1 MKFKKIK
8 HIHFVGIG
16 GAGMSGIAEVLFN
29 LGYKI
34 TGSDLKTSETTQRLQ
49 NLGIRVFN
57 QHQEENVA
65 KSDVVVISSAIKDQN
80 PEVVFAKRNKIPV
93 VRRAEMLGEL
103 MRMKYG
109 IGIAGTH
116 GKTTTTSM
124 VGEILSEG
132 GLDPTIVVGG
142 RVIGLDAHARL
153 GNGEFLVAEADEF
166 DRSFL
171 RLTPTIAVVTTLEA
185 EHLDYY
191 KDFDEIKSA
200 FLEFVNKVPF
210 YGRVV
215 ICLDEQSL
223 VDLLPKIERP
233 ITTYGFSPQA
243 DLQPNSLSFRENHSR
258 FGAKLRGK
266 ELGEIKLSVPGIHN
280 VKNSLA
286 AIAVGLEL
294 EIPWE
299 KIQKGLSDFK
309 GVSRRFE
316 IKGIKKGVMVVD
328 DYAHHPTEI
337 GATLK
342 GARSGWKKRIV
353 CVFQPHLFSRTRDF
367 HKEFGRS
374 FLDSDILIV
383 TDVYPA
389 REEPIPGVSGELIYL
404 AAKEYGHK
412 NAFYVPQKEEVAP
425 FLLKI
430 VKENDM
436 VITMGAGDI
445 HKTGTELLKML
456 TGGKAGNKF
465 TSP

>member
-1 MKFKKIK
+1 
-8 HIHFVGIG
+8 
-16 GAGMSGIAEVLFN
+16 MSGIAELLFN
-29 LGYKI
+29 LGYKV
-34 TGSDLKTSETTQRLQ
+34 TGSDMRSTETTQRLQ
-49 NLGIRVFN
+49 NLGIPIFY
-57 QHQEENVA
+57 QHQEENID
-65 KSDVVVISSAIKDQN
+65 KSDVVVISSAVKETN

-124 VGEILSEG
+124 VGEVLSEG

-142 RVIGLDAHARL
+142 RVINLGSHAKL

-191 KDFDEIKSA
+191 KDFEEIKSV

-210 YGRVV
+210 YGRV
-215 ICLDEQSL
+215 ILCLDEESL
-223 VDLLPKIERP
+223 VNLLPKIERP

-243 DLQPNSLSFRENHSR
+243 DLQANSLSFAENKTH
-258 FGAKLRGK
+258 FKVKLKGK
-266 ELGEIKLSVPGIHN
+266 ELGEVWLSVPGIHN

-294 EIPWE
+294 DVPWE
-299 KIQKGLSDFK
+299 KIKKGLSDFK
-309 GVSRRFE
+309 GVNRRFE

-337 GATLK
+337 EATLK
-342 GARSGWKKRIV
+342 GARLGWKKRIIS
-353 CVFQPHLFSRTRDF
+353 VFQPHLFSRTRDF

-374 FLDSDILIV
+374 FLNSDILIV

-389 REEPIPGVSGELIYL
+389 REEPIPGVSGELVYL

-412 NAFYVPQKEEVAP
+412 NACYIPQKEEIAP

-445 HKTGTELLKML
+445 YKVGTELLEML
-456 TGGKAGNKF
+456 
-465 TSP
+465 SD

>member
-16 GAGMSGIAEVLFN
+16 GAGMSGIAEVLLN

-34 TGSDLKTSETTQRLQ
+34 TGSDLKPTETTQRLQ
-49 NLGIRVFN
+49 DLGIKIFN
-57 QHQEENVA
+57 EHKEENVA
-65 KSDVVVISSAIKDQN
+65 EADVVVISSAVKETN
-80 PEVVFAKRNKIPV
+80 PEVVFAKEHKIQV
-93 VRRAEMLGEL
+93 IRRAEMLGEL

-109 IGIAGTH
+109 IGVAGTH

-124 VGEILSEG
+124 VGEVLTEG

-142 RVIGLDAHARL
+142 RVINLGSHAKL

-191 KDFDEIKSA
+191 KDFEEIKSV

-210 YGRVV
+210 YGRV
-215 ICLDEQSL
+215 ILCLDEESL
-223 VDLLPKIERP
+223 LDLLPQIERP
-233 ITTYGFSPQA
+233 VTTYGFSSQA
-243 DLQPNSLSFRENHSR
+243 DLQANSLSLIGNSSR
-258 FGAKLRGK
+258 FKVKIKGQ
-266 ELGEIKLSVPGIHN
+266 ELGEVSLSVPGIHN

-294 EIPWE
+294 EIPWQ

-309 GVSRRFE
+309 GVNRRFE
-316 IKGIKKGVMVVD
+316 LKGVAKGVMVVD

-337 GATLK
+337 EATLK
-342 GARSGWKKRIV
+342 GARAGWKKRLV
-353 CVFQPHLFSRTRDF
+353 CVFQPHLYSRTRDF

-374 FLDSDILIV
+374 FLNSDVLIV
-383 TDVYPA
+383 TDIYPA
-389 REEPIPGVSGELIYL
+389 REEPIPGVTGELVYL

-412 NAFYVPQKEEVAP
+412 NAFYVPQKDDIP
-425 FLLKI
+425 SFLLKM

-436 VITMGAGDI
+436 VITLGAGDI
-445 HKTGTELLKML
+445 YKVGTELLKML
-456 TGGKAGNKF
+456 SK
-465 TSP
+465 

>member
-1 MKFKKIK
+1 
-8 HIHFVGIG
+8 
-16 GAGMSGIAEVLFN
+16 MSGIAELLFN
-29 LGYKI
+29 LGYKV
-34 TGSDLKTSETTQRLQ
+34 TGSDLKSTEPTERLQ
-49 NLGIRVFN
+49 KLGIRIFD
-57 QHQEENVA
+57 QHKEENVA
-65 KSDVVVISSAIKDQN
+65 ESDVVVISSAVKEEN
-80 PEVVFAKRNKIPV
+80 PEVVFARRNKIPV
-93 VRRAEMLGEL
+93 VKRAEMLGEL

-124 VGEILSEG
+124 VGEVLSEG

-142 RVIGLDAHARL
+142 RVINLGAHAKL

-191 KDFDEIKSA
+191 KNFEEIKSV

-210 YGRVV
+210 YGRV
-215 ICLDEQSL
+215 ILCLDEESL

-233 ITTYGFSPQA
+233 ITTYGFSSQA
-243 DLQPNSLSFRENHSR
+243 DLQANSLSFVENRSR
-258 FGAKLRGK
+258 FKVKQKGK
-266 ELGEIKLSVPGIHN
+266 ELGEVLLSVPGIHN

-299 KIQKGLSDFK
+299 KIQKALSDFK
-309 GVSRRFE
+309 GVNRRFE
-316 IKGIKKGVMVVD
+316 IKGINRGVMVVD

-337 GATLK
+337 EASLK
-342 GARSGWKKRIV
+342 GARSGWKKRVV
-353 CVFQPHLFSRTRDF
+353 CVFQPHLYSRTKDF

-374 FLDSDILIV
+374 FFDSDILIV

-389 REEPIPGVSGELIYL
+389 REDPIPGVSGEMVYL

-412 NAFYVPQKEEVAP
+412 NAFYIPRKEEIAS

-445 HKTGTELLKML
+445 YKIGTELLKML
-456 TGGKAGNKF
+456 A
-465 TSP
+465 S

>member
-1 MKFKKIK
+1 
-8 HIHFVGIG
+8 
-16 GAGMSGIAEVLFN
+16 MSGIAELLFN

-34 TGSDLKTSETTQRLQ
+34 TGSDLKSTEATQRLQ
-49 NLGIRVFN
+49 NLGVKVFDR
-57 QHQEENVA
+57 HQGKNVTE
-65 KSDVVVISSAIKDQN
+65 SDVVVISSAVKEEN
-80 PEVVFAKRNKIPV
+80 PEVVFAKINKIPV

-142 RVIGLDAHARL
+142 KVINLDAHAKL

-171 RLTPTIAVVTTLEA
+171 RLTPTIAVVTTLET

-191 KDFDEIKSA
+191 KDFEEIKTA

-210 YGRVV
+210 YGRV
-215 ICLDEQSL
+215 ILCLDEESL

-243 DLQPNSLSFRENHSR
+243 DLQANSLSLVENRSR
-258 FGAKLRGK
+258 FVVKLKGK
-266 ELGEIKLSVPGIHN
+266 ELGEVRLSVPGIHN
-280 VKNSLA
+280 IKNSLA

-316 IKGIKKGVMVVD
+316 IKGTKRGVMVVD

-337 GATLK
+337 EATLK
-342 GARSGWKKRIV
+342 GARSGWKKRII
-353 CVFQPHLFSRTRDF
+353 CVFQPHLYSRTRDF

-374 FLDSDILIV
+374 FFDSDILIV

-389 REEPIPGVSGELIYL
+389 REEPIPGVSGELVYL

-425 FLLKI
+425 FLQKI

-445 HKTGTELLKML
+445 HKIGTELLKML
-456 TGGKAGNKF
+456 AD
-465 TSP
+465 

>member
-1 MKFKKIK
+1 
-8 HIHFVGIG
+8 
-16 GAGMSGIAEVLFN
+16 MSGIAEVLFN
-29 LGYKI
+29 LGYKV
-34 TGSDLKTSETTQRLQ
+34 TGSDLKSTETTQRLQ
-49 NLGIRVFN
+49 NLGIEIFD

-65 KSDVVVISSAIKDQN
+65 ESDVVVISSAIKEGN
-80 PEVVFAKRNKIPV
+80 PEVVFAKRSKIPV

-142 RVIGLDAHARL
+142 RVINLGAHAKL

-171 RLTPTIAVVTTLEA
+171 RLTPTIAVVTTLEP

-191 KDFDEIKSA
+191 KDFEEIKSA

-210 YGRVV
+210 YGRV
-215 ICLDEQSL
+215 ILCLDEESL
-223 VDLLPKIERP
+223 IDLMPKIERP
-233 ITTYGFSPQA
+233 IITYGFSPQA
-243 DLQPNSLSFRENHSR
+243 DLQANSPSFVENHSR
-258 FGAKLRGK
+258 FKVKLKGE
-266 ELGEIKLSVPGIHN
+266 ELGEVRLSIPGIHN

-299 KIQKGLSDFK
+299 KIQKGLLGFK

-316 IKGIKKGVMVVD
+316 IKGTKKGVMVVD

-337 GATLK
+337 EATLK
-342 GARSGWKKRIV
+342 GARSGWRKRIV
-353 CVFQPHLFSRTRDF
+353 CVFQPHLYSRTRDF
-367 HKEFGRS
+367 CKEFGRS
-374 FLDSDILIV
+374 FFDSDILIV

-389 REEPIPGVSGELIYL
+389 REDPIPKVSGELIYL

-412 NAFYVPQKEEVAP
+412 NAFYVPQKEKVAP
-425 FLLKI
+425 FLQKI

-445 HKTGTELLKML
+445 HKIGTEFLKML
-456 TGGKAGNKF
+456 
-465 TSP
+465 SD

>member
-16 GAGMSGIAEVLFN
+16 GAGMSGIAEVLLN

-34 TGSDLKTSETTQRLQ
+34 TGSDLKLTETTQRLQ
-49 NLGIRVFN
+49 DLGIKIFN
-57 QHQEENVA
+57 QHKEENVA
-65 KSDVVVISSAIKDQN
+65 EADVVVISSAVKETN
-80 PEVVFAKRNKIPV
+80 PEVVFAKKNKIQV
-93 VRRAEMLGEL
+93 IRRAEMLGEL

-124 VGEILSEG
+124 VGEVLSEG

-142 RVIGLDAHARL
+142 RVINLGSHAKL

-191 KDFDEIKSA
+191 KDFEEIKSV

-210 YGRVV
+210 YGRV
-215 ICLDEQSL
+215 ILCLDEESL
-223 VDLLPKIERP
+223 LDLLPQIERP
-233 ITTYGFSPQA
+233 VTTYGFSSQA
-243 DLQPNSLSFRENHSR
+243 DLQANSLSLIENSSR
-258 FGAKLRGK
+258 FKVKAKGQ
-266 ELGEIKLSVPGIHN
+266 ELGEVVLSIPGIHN

-294 EIPWE
+294 EIPWQ
-299 KIQKGLSDFK
+299 KIRKGLSDFK
-309 GVSRRFE
+309 GVNRRFE
-316 IKGIKKGVMVVD
+316 LKGVAKGVMVVD

-337 GATLK
+337 EATLK
-342 GARSGWKKRIV
+342 GARAGWKKRLV
-353 CVFQPHLFSRTRDF
+353 CVFQPHLYSRTRDF

-374 FLDSDILIV
+374 FLNSDVLII
-383 TDVYPA
+383 TDIYPA
-389 REEPIPGVSGELIYL
+389 REEPIPGVTGELVYL

-412 NAFYVPQKEEVAP
+412 NAFYVPQKDDVP
-425 FLLKI
+425 SFLLKV

-436 VITMGAGDI
+436 VITLGAGDVY
-445 HKTGTELLKML
+445 KVGTEFLKML
-456 TGGKAGNKF
+456 
-465 TSP
+465 SD